1 MRLNDNKVSIGTV
14 DDELSRLRN
23 RLTTSKTE
31 RPEVIEES
39 IFHISRFAKAS
50 IAELGSSRIKT
61 LGLPVYLST
70 TNSKGPKSNYCLP
83 SSAIARLNFLLL
95 PPDRIWVRREA

>member
-1 MRLNDNKVSIGTV
+1 MRLNGNKVSICAV
-14 DDELSRLRN
+14 EDELNRLRN

-50 IAELGSSRIKT
+50 MAELGSSRIRT
-61 LGLPVYLST
+61 LGLPAYLLTINPKDPSQIT
-70 TNSKGPKSNYCLP
+70 TYLVVQSRGLI
-83 SSAIARLNFLLL
+83 SSCYRPI
-95 PPDRIWVRREA
+95 EGG